1 MIHVQGL
8 TKQYG
13 EKLALDHVS
22 FDIASGEVLGLL
34 GLNGAGKTTTMNILT
49 GYIGATSGEVT
60 IDGHDVFHEPLEAKR
75 LIGYLPETLAFY
87 SDMRVREYLDFICDL
102 KDVKKAGRKAHVD
115 AICEEVGV
123 SAITNRIIRNLSKGY
138 RQRVGFAQALIGSP
152 KVLILDE
159 PTVGLDPS
167 QVIEIRA
174 LIRRLGEQSTVII
187 SSHILSEIQAICSRV
202 IVLHE
207 GKLLADDT
215 PDNLRKKVLATHRV
229 AARVLGEP
237 GQVLAALSA
246 IPDLKELTQLP
257 EEKEPDAYEYVIESA
272 AMRDIRADVFRVLAQ
287 ENLPILYTH
296 GNDES
301 LEDIFL
307 HLIHEQQKGGN
318 ADEGDLPA

>member
-1 MIHVQGL
+1 LIHVQGL

-22 FDIASGEVLGLL
+22 FDIARGEVLGLL

-49 GYIGATSGEVT
+49 GYIGATAGEVV
-60 IDGHDVFHEPLEAKR
+60 IDGHDAFREPLEVKR
-75 LIGYLPETLAFY
+75 VIGYLPETPAFY
-87 SDMRVREYLDFICDL
+87 SDMRVREYLDFVCDL
-102 KDVKKAGRKAHVD
+102 KGVKKAGRREHVA
-115 AICEEVGV
+115 AICEEVGI
-123 SAITNRIIRNLSKGY
+123 SAIVNRVIRNLSKGY

-174 LIRRLGEQSTVII
+174 LIRRLGEHSTVII

-207 GKLLADDT
+207 GRLLADDT
-215 PDNLRKKVLATHRV
+215 PDNLRRKVLATHRV

-237 GQVLAALSA
+237 EAVLAALSA
-246 IPDLKELTQLP
+246 IPDLRELRQLP
-257 EEKEPDAYEYVIESA
+257 EEKEPGAYEYVIESA
-272 AMRDIRADVFRVLAQ
+272 AMRDIRADVFRALAQ
-287 ENLPILYTH
+287 ADLPLLYTH

-307 HLIHEQQKGGN
+307 HLIHEQRTKGGE
-318 ADEGDLPA
+318 AQ